1 MNETLYI
8 VGNGFDCHHGIKSR
22 YLDFKEWLNINNYPL
37 FEKVDLSFRDN
48 VEFWSDME
56 TQLGHL
62 NTAQFHEDNFKEI
75 CLSANKDFY
84 IHEFQNHS
92 SENALRIMVD
102 ELIRNLKTWCLSFDY
117 SHVKADVP
125 LNKDAYFITFNYTD
139 TLERCYGVPNK
150 QIFYIHG
157 RANSDDDLILGSGI
171 SSGEIIENKFNG
183 EYTGDE
189 DHDNLISEVGRLK
202 KPVYKIIHRNP
213 QVFKKHEKLKAITI
227 MGFSFSEIDIP
238 YLQHLNTLNPQ
249 VVKWNLCFHSL
260 EDLRRIVKFV
270 EASGISC
277 DRLQLSFF

>member
-1 MNETLYI
+1 M
-8 VGNGFDCHHGIKSR
+8 K
-22 YLDFKEWLNINNYPL
+22 INNHPL
-37 FEKVDLSFRDN
+37 FEKVDFAFRDN
-48 VEFWSDME
+48 VEFWSDLE

-84 IHEFQNHS
+84 FHEFQNHS
-92 SENALRIMVD
+92 SEKTLGVMV
-102 ELIRNLKTWCLSFDY
+102 EEFIENLKMWVLSFDY
-117 SHVKADVP
+117 SQVKAEVP
-125 LNKDAYFITFNYTD
+125 IDKDAYFITFNYSD

-157 RANSDDDLILGSGI
+157 RANSDDELILGSGI
-171 SSGEIIENKFNG
+171 SSGEIFENNFNG

-189 DHDNLISEVGRLK
+189 DHDNLIREVGRLK
-202 KPVYKIIHRNP
+202 KPISQIIHRNP
-213 QVFKKHEKLKAITI
+213 QVFKKHERIKAITI